1 MSFCH
6 WFARFVY
13 TRKHMINTDAFKT
26 QLEKELSDITVDLQE
41 LGIHNPQVKEDWIAV
56 PKDVETQEAD
66 ENVAADRAE
75 DWLERT
81 ATLSALEKRYNNII
95 KALNKIEAG
104 SYGICEICNAPI
116 EEDRLEANP
125 TARTCKAHINDEQE
139 LTA

>member
-1 MSFCH
+1 
-6 WFARFVY
+6 
-13 TRKHMINTDAFKT
+13 MINTDAFKT

>member
-1 MSFCH
+1 
-6 WFARFVY
+6 
-13 TRKHMINTDAFKT
+13 MINTDAFKT
-26 QLEKELSDITVDLQE
+26 QLEKELSDITIDLQE

-104 SYGICEICNAPI
+104 SYGICEICNASI